1 MASLSNFLRIVLT
14 ALTAHPPVPCC
25 ATAMQA
31 NFR

>member
-1 MASLSNFLRIVLT
+1 MAPLFNFLRTLLK
-14 ALTAHPPVPCC
+14 ALTTRPPIPCC

>member
-1 MASLSNFLRIVLT
+1 MASLSNFLRALLT
-14 ALTAHPPVPCC
+14 ALTTRPAVPCC

>member
-1 MASLSNFLRIVLT
+1 MASLSNFLRALLT
-14 ALTAHPPVPCC
+14 ALTARPPVPCC

>member
-1 MASLSNFLRIVLT
+1 MASLSNFLRSLLAAIT
-14 ALTAHPPVPCC
+14 ARPPAPCC